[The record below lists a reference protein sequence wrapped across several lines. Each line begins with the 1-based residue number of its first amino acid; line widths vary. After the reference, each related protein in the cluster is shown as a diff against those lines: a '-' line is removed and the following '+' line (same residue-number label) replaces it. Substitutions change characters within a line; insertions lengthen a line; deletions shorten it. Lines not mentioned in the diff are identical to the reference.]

1 MVPVTAEKT
10 VLQEI
15 FRNVKIMLYP
25 FYLNVYDAAIRVLVI
40 SCDVITLVLQS
51 GCATL
56 H

>member
-1 MVPVTAEKT
+1 MVPAIAEKT

-25 FYLNVYDAAIRVLVI
+25 FYLHFYDAAIRVLVI
-40 SCDVITLVLQS
+40 SRDVVILVLQS